1 MILGYKIGD
10 TIYSPD
16 DVVILSDDRV
26 EKTHNYKEVN
36 ASTLHKTI
44 TEAANHWANRGWR
57 VVGVVSD
64 TRPGY
69 AHSLILERPVGV
81 SHPDD

>member
-1 MILGYKIGD
+1 M
-10 TIYSPD
+10 TESM
-16 DVVILSDDRV
+16 SARR
-26 EKTHNYKEVN
+26 THNYKTIN
-36 ASTLHKTI
+36 ASKYNTI
-44 TEAANHWANRGWR
+44 AEAANYWADLGWR

-81 SHPDD
+81 SHPND